1 MFSGRVLR
9 GRHGW
14 FPVSLEGRGRAV
26 SRRLRVQL
34 ASLWPKGQFP
44 TVRKGSC
51 SFVLRSEDTE
61 IRFKGM
67 ATYEHGPEFRKA
79 LSSVERLDWHGEPIS
94 SLPGLF

>member
-1 MFSGRVLR
+1 MIIKIKKKNLSTETILTCKSQPSSHQEWHPCEAAEYQALTLR
-9 GRHGW
+9 
-14 FPVSLEGRGRAV
+14 
-26 SRRLRVQL
+26 
-34 ASLWPKGQFP
+34 
-44 TVRKGSC
+44 
-51 SFVLRSEDTE
+51 LRSEDTE